1 MSEATRLRRIQDL
14 NHRLFDTSFVALL
27 ISFLI
32 LMERRYCE
40 ETVAVR
46 GEMVQEARVSLAE
59 QVTPLL

>member
-1 MSEATRLRRIQDL
+1 M